1 MMMTASRL
9 RQIGWGALLGVCIA
23 AFAVL
28 SLTVHAVRSEV
39 LVAEMKIVRLKQQK
53 QKLETEFQS
62 RASQHKLAHW
72 NSVDMGFVAPRADQY
87 MDTGTQLA
95 QLGLPAG
102 PRTPSPIRVARADAG
117 DGDGFIRVSRTRK
130 MVSPLTGK
138 PVTLASMDAP
148 SDAGGFLPETFAEL
162 LIEASPIRQAKAQT
176 VTGSSFAGEATE

>member
-9 RQIGWGALLGVCIA
+9 RQIGWGALLSVCFA

-39 LVAEMKIVRLKQQK
+39 LVAETKIVRLKQQK
-53 QKLETEFQS
+53 QKLETEFQA

-72 NSVDMGFVAPRADQY
+72 NSVDMGFIAPRADQY

-95 QLGLPAG
+95 DLGLPAG
-102 PRTPSPIRVARADAG
+102 PRTPSQIRVARAG
-117 DGDGFIRVSRTRK
+117 DGTMGVSGDRK

-148 SDAGGFLPETFAEL
+148 AGASGFLTQTFGDF
-162 LIEASPIRQAKAQT
+162 LIEASPIRQAQAQT
-176 VTGSSFAGEATE
+176 GSVLVAEAAE

>member
-95 QLGLPAG
+95 QLGLPAD
-102 PRTPSPIRVARADAG
+102 PRMPSPIRVARAG
-117 DGDGFIRVSRTRK
+117 DDEMGASRTRE

-148 SDAGGFLPETFAEL
+148 SDAGSFLPETFAEL

-176 VTGSSFAGEATE
+176 VTNSTFAAEAAE

>member
-9 RQIGWGALLGVCIA
+9 RQIGWGALLGVCLA

-39 LVAEMKIVRLKQQK
+39 LVAETKIVRLKQQR
-53 QKLETEFQS
+53 QKLETEFQA

-72 NSVDMGFVAPRADQY
+72 NSVDMGFIAPRADQY

-95 QLGLPAG
+95 DLGLPAG
-102 PRTPSPIRVARADAG
+102 PRTPTQIRVARAG
-117 DGDGFIRVSRTRK
+117 DGAIGASSDRK

-148 SDAGGFLPETFAEL
+148 SGAGGFLTQTFGDF
-162 LIEASPIRQAKAQT
+162 LIEASPIRQAQAQT
-176 VTGSSFAGEATE
+176 GSGYVAEAAE

>member
-95 QLGLPAG
+95 KLGLPAD
-102 PRTPSPIRVARADAG
+102 PRMPSPIRVARAD
-117 DGDGFIRVSRTRK
+117 DGDGFVRVSGTRK

-138 PVTLASMDAP
+138 PLTLASMDAP
-148 SDAGGFLPETFAEL
+148 SDSGSFLPESFAEL

-176 VTGSSFAGEATE
+176 VTGSSFTAEATE